1 MAPKKLAVTSKMLQ
15 ALLTRIGS
23 ASSGTKSTLLARF
36 QRDVQQPGFFDR
48 QHGRAPNE
56 GVQSDKLRI
65 VSIDMGI
72 KNLAFCDAEIS
83 RASADEQDFSAHMHV
98 LRWKKLDLMGSAA
111 PKSSP
116 SSTEDD
122 GVEDAADEEGDPF
135 SPSALSKTA
144 HRLIVDEILSAN
156 PDLILIERQ
165 RWRSGGGSAVQQ
177 WTVRVNTLEAMLW
190 AVLETVKQG
199 GGLPLPPGENR
210 RSEVRKHGY
219 SVHAV
224 DPKRV
229 GQYWLCQHARAL
241 HSRTTTTP
249 AGNLLAPSNDARDPE
264 DTNSPPEPPNPPKNP
279 SRSKAE
285 KSAKIALLRA
295 WLSSSPRSTAPSTPP
310 SMPVITFTIAPA
322 AEATLR
328 ALLPNTKTKTKTKV
342 KTSAPR
348 RKKAETDGED
358 ELESAEEIPVTELK
372 KLDDVADC
380 FLQAA
385 AWVAWEGGRGVLLG
399 CSGVEGEEKEK
410 EKGKGGVDEGR
421 VVRMLERCGQI

>member
-1 MAPKKLAVTSKMLQ
+1 MAPKKLAVTSKALQ

-36 QRDVQQPGFFDR
+36 QRDVQQPGFFNR

-56 GVQSDKLRI
+56 GVQSEKLRI

-83 RASADEQDFSAHMHV
+83 RASLDKQDFSAHMHV

-190 AVLETVKQG
+190 AILETVKQG
-199 GGLPLPPGENR
+199 SGLPLPPNENR
-210 RSEVRKHGY
+210 RPEVRKHGY

-229 GQYWLCQHARAL
+229 GQYWLSQHARAL
-241 HSRTTTTP
+241 HERN
-249 AGNLLAPSNDARDPE
+249 ADAAALDDARDPE
-264 DTNSPPEPPNPPKNP
+264 DINSPPEPPNPPKNP

-295 WLSSSPRSTAPSTPP
+295 WLSSSPRSTAPSTSP
-310 SMPVITFTIAPA
+310 SMPVIAFTIAPA

-328 ALLPNTKTKTKTKV
+328 ALLPKPNTKPKTKTKV

-348 RKKAETDGED
+348 RNKAETDGEE
-358 ELESAEEIPVTELK
+358 ELADDIPVKDLK

-410 EKGKGGVDEGR
+410 EKGKGEGGVVDEER
-421 VVRMLERCGQI
+421 VVRMLERCGQM